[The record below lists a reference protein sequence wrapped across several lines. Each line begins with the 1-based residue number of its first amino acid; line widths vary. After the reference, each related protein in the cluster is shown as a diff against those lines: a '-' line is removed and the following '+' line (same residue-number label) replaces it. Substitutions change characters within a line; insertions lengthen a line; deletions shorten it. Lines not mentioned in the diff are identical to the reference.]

1 MARERLVEEE
11 IELLRQEVMAL
22 KEAKKAIM
30 SMVGLQTEDQRS
42 LLNAQRDGAILLIGT
57 IEDVLGIAVERSALA
72 KRRDE
77 AILRKVKSA

>member
-1 MARERLVEEE
+1 MEEE